1 MTIEI
6 SDPIYHD
13 EDAARRYFEALRW
26 PTGVVCPHCGVTD
39 QSAPLNGKSMGPGW
53 YYCSACK
60 DKFTVRVGTVYERSH
75 IPLSK
80 WAYAFRLMNGC
91 KNGVSAH
98 ELHRQLGITYKSAWF
113 MAHRIREAMA
123 LTPTGQLGGEGM
135 IVEADE
141 TVIGGKERNKR
152 LSKRNPKNIGAVGK
166 QVAFTLVE
174 RNGRAR
180 SFHVA
185 NVTGQTLGPIINKHV
200 DRKSALMT
208 DDAGQ
213 YRPIGKDFASHETV
227 NHGIEEYVRGDVHS
241 NTVEG
246 YFSNLKRGVT
256 GTYRHVSEAHLNR
269 YLSEFDFRHSHRI
282 AVGIDDITRTAL
294 AIKAAEGKRLTYRPA
309 R

>member
-1 MTIEI
+1 MSIAI

-26 PTGVVCPHCGVTD
+26 PNGVVCPHCGVTD

-53 YYCSACK
+53 YYCSACQ
-60 DKFTVRVGTVYERSH
+60 DKFTVRIGTVYERSH

-113 MAHRIREAMA
+113 MAHRIREAMSLKA
-123 LTPTGQLGGEGM
+123 ADPMGGEGQV
-135 IVEADE
+135 VEADE

-152 LSKRNPKNIGAVGK
+152 LSKRSAANIGAVGK
-166 QVAFTLVE
+166 SVAFTLVE

-185 NVTGQTLGPIINKHV
+185 DVTGKTLGPII
-200 DRKSALMT
+200 RKNVSRKTALMT

-213 YRPIGKDFASHETV
+213 YRPIGKDFASHQTV

-256 GTYRHVSEAHLNR
+256 GTYRHVSEA
-269 YLSEFDFRHSHRI
+269 
-282 AVGIDDITRTAL
+282 T
-294 AIKAAEGKRLTYRPA
+294 
-309 R
+309 

>member
-294 AIKAAEGKRLTYRPA
+294 AIKEAEGKRLTYRPA